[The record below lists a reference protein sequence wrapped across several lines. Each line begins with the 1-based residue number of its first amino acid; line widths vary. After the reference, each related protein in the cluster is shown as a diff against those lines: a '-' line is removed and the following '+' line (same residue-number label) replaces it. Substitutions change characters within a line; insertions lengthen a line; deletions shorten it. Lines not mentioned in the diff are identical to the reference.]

1 MLQRPKKDHLWYLSV
16 VDYPPTL
23 TKNITFW
30 KICCQH
36 PPFSNSE
43 IRLQMVFLHMFEH
56 QPTNCIPGRGKCCF
70 DSPPPKIPV
79 KKKLLA
85 PNLWLNK
92 EPLSKSFYDLC
103 QEKVCLSRCPKV
115 SYLWWSLW
123 LSHHCSQYQWSESM
137 RFGDSSDYHRHLG
150 TNEVVGN
157 SAFPATVKIP
167 WLWWRRK
174 NPKPSNPPRI
184 FSRREVLRWWKEVVF
199 CMTTVEVEAQPTISM
214 VVSKTPH

>member
-1 MLQRPKKDHLWYLSV
+1 MLQHPKKKSSLISNLSV

-23 TKNITFW
+23 TKKITFW
-30 KICCQH
+30 KICCYP

-56 QPTNCIPGRGKCCF
+56 QPANCRECSF
-70 DSPPPKIPV
+70 DSPPPRIPV

-103 QEKVCLSRCPKV
+103 QEKVCLSRYPKV

-150 TNEVVGN
+150 TTRSREFSV
-157 SAFPATVKIP
+157 PATVKIP
-167 WLWWRRK
+167 WLWWRKK
-174 NPKPSNPPRI
+174 NKPRNPPRI
-184 FSRREVLRWWKEVVF
+184 FSRKKVLRWWKEGLF
-199 CMTTVEVEAQPTISM
+199 LYDYCWSWGTAHRRDGC
-214 VVSKTPH
+214 K